1 MIFKTIHIRRK
12 HIIIALILLITII
25 LVAVTSIIY
34 AKNRTVAVFSQKE
47 IYTDILEEG
56 LPNSS
61 ENKISPK
68 VVLDKLLGFDISK
81 SESIIQEFS
90 PIFEEMEEEG
100 TSVEVPTTDTEPKA
114 DDIPIKIPAQNIT
127 KEQIVSFGGVE
138 ITNPTAYNINAN
150 EFVGADVTYK
160 LNCDNTPEVLIIHT
174 HTTESYGEFGER
186 NTDATKNVIA
196 VGEEIKKVFMQNNI
210 GVIHDTTVH
219 DYPSYQG
226 AYTRTLTTTEQY
238 LRDNPTIKIVL
249 DVHRDGYI
257 YDDGTRLRKT
267 TKINNDDVAQVM
279 LVCGTDSLGL
289 YHPQWRENLKLAAK
303 IQSAATQ
310 MYPTLMRPIDLR
322 SERFN
327 MHTTNGSLLLEI
339 GANGNT
345 LEEAKRGAV
354 YVADAICK
362 VIKECYKP

>member
-12 HIIIALILLITII
+12 HIIITLISLITII
-25 LVAVTSIIY
+25 LATVTSIIY

-47 IYTDILEEG
+47 LYTDILEEG
-56 LPNSS
+56 LPDSS
-61 ENKISPK
+61 EHKISTK
-68 VVLDKLLGFDISK
+68 AVLDKLLGFDISS
-81 SESIIQEFS
+81 SESIIKEFS
-90 PIFEEMEEEG
+90 PIFEDTGEEN
-100 TSVEVPTTDTEPKA
+100 TSEEVPTQDETAKTEDT
-114 DDIPIKIPAQNIT
+114 PIKIATPNIT

-138 ITNPTAYNINAN
+138 ITNATSYNINAN
-150 EFVGADVTYK
+150 EFVSADVTYN
-160 LNCDNTPEVLIIHT
+160 LNCDNTPEILIVHT

-196 VGEEIKKVFMQNNI
+196 VGEEIKKVFLENNI

-226 AYTRTLTTTEQY
+226 AYTRTLTTIERY
-238 LRDNPTIKIVL
+238 LKDNPTIKIVL

-257 YDDGTRLRKT
+257 YDDGSRLRKT
-267 TKINNDDVAQVM
+267 TKINGEDVAQVM

-289 YHPQWRENLKLAAK
+289 YHPSWRENLKLAAK

-322 SERFN
+322 TERFN
-327 MHTTNGSLLLEI
+327 MHTTNGSLLMEI

-345 LEEAKRGAV
+345 LEEAKRGAI
-354 YVADAICK
+354 YVSSAICE
-362 VIKECYKP
+362 VIKQCYKP